1 MNLGLRWKLYGDGSA
16 PPPGEVVRPHERL
29 SWGRTAGLGAQHV
42 VAMFGATFVFPVIM
56 GLDPN
61 LAIMMSDAATILFLL
76 IVQGRIPSYLGSSAS
91 FVAAAT
97 AISPQGTNP
106 AVLTGAILVAGLALA
121 LAGIAIH
128 LLGPRAVLAAFPPAV
143 TGGVVMLIGFNLAP
157 VVAESYWP
165 FDQWVGL
172 LTMAF
177 VILATVLLRGFLG
190 RITILLGLVFG
201 FALSWIFDLVF
212 GAAPLPAGEGGGT
225 APRVDLGAVG
235 DAAWLGLPEFH
246 APDFQTSAILV
257 ALPAVI
263 ALIAENA
270 GHVKAVQ
277 EMTGDDLDPYMGR
290 AIFADGLATTLASAV
305 GGSPTT
311 TYAENIGVMAAT
323 RVYSTAAYYVA
334 AIAAI
339 LFGLCPKFGEL
350 VAATPSGV
358 LGGITVVLYGMIGL
372 LGAKIWVENR
382 VDFGNPIVLVPLA
395 AGLIAGIG
403 GVSLH
408 ITEGF
413 ALEGIALGT
422 IIILVGYHALY
433 HLAPAAMRPAAATSG
448 TGDRHG
454 PADSGAGVVLGSGV
468 DTAPQDGA
476 ADTGG
481 TGPRAAGKEGAEQ
494 ESTGKEGPEG
504 SGTGG

>member
-16 PPPGEVVRPHERL
+16 PPPGEVVRPQERL
-29 SWGRTAGLGAQHV
+29 SWGRTTGLGAQHV

-61 LAIMMSDAATILFLL
+61 LAIMMSGLATILFLL
-76 IVQGRIPSYLGSSAS
+76 IVQGRVPSYLGTSAS
-91 FVAAAT
+91 FVAAAA
-97 AISPQGTNP
+97 AISPGGANP
-106 AVLTGAILVAGLALA
+106 ALLTGAIMVAGLVLA
-121 LAGIAIH
+121 LSGIAIH

-143 TGGVVMLIGFNLAP
+143 TGAVVMLIGFNLAP
-157 VVAESYWP
+157 VVAENYWP

-201 FALSWIFDLVF
+201 FVLSWLFDLVL
-212 GAAPLPAGEGGGT
+212 GAAALPEGQGGGA
-225 APRVDLGAVG
+225 APRVDLSAVG
-235 DAAWLGLPEFH
+235 EAAWIGLPDFH
-246 APDFQTSAILV
+246 APAFQASAVLV

-277 EMTGDDLDPYMGR
+277 EMTGDDLNPYMGR
-290 AIFADGLATTLASAV
+290 AIFADGLATSLASAV

-334 AIAAI
+334 AIVAV

-350 VAATPSGV
+350 VAATPAGV

-403 GVSLH
+403 GVSLR

-422 IIILVGYHALY
+422 IIILAGYHLL
-433 HLAPAAMRPAAATSG
+433 HRLAPQSMRPAPD
-448 TGDRHG
+448 GDAGVRR
-454 PADSGAGVVLGSGV
+454 PDSGAGVVLGSGV
-468 DTAPQDGA
+468 DAVSGEDAESGS
-476 ADTGG
+476 TGG
-481 TGPRAAGKEGAEQ
+481 GE
-494 ESTGKEGPEG
+494 TGKEGRDG
-504 SGTGG
+504 SGAGA